1 MSEGA
6 LKERRK
12 VAGCRLPCW
21 YFYDSSSLFVV
32 KVELEFGRRKER
44 RGKREEQSTVI
55 QIL

>member
-12 VAGCRLPCW
+12 VAGCRLPC
-21 YFYDSSSLFVV
+21 YFYDLFVV
-32 KVELEFGRRKER
+32 EVELEFGRRKER
-44 RGKREEQSTVI
+44 RGKREEQSTVVI